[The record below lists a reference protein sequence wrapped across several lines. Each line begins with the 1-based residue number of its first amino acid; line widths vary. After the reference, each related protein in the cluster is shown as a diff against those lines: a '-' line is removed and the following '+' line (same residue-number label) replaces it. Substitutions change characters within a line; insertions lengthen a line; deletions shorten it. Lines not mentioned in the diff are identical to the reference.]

1 MKTIQLITLAI
12 SCFLLSSL
20 SHAQNLQFNSA
31 VFYEYEG
38 GQATGDQYHNIVITD
53 VLTVGAN
60 QVLKITSIGGSV
72 GLPDNF
78 SPYVEITINEKAI
91 NYTWSGG
98 RAPIELYLPSGT
110 YNIGVTDSQ
119 APYTTGTGVGYF
131 SGEVK
136 GFISGILYDI
146 VP

>member
-12 SCFLLSSL
+12 CCLLLSSF
-20 SHAQNLQFNSA
+20 SQAQNLQFNSA

-38 GQATGDQYHNIVITD
+38 GQATGDQFHNIVIND

-72 GLPDNF
+72 GLPDSF
-78 SPYVEITINEKAI
+78 SPYVEVTINEKAI
-91 NYTWSGG
+91 NYMGSGG

-110 YNIGVTDSQ
+110 YNIGVTDSP
-119 APYTTGTGVGYF
+119 APYTTSAGLGFF

-136 GFISGILYDI
+136 GYISGILYDI